1 MRDPASSP
9 TARGSL
15 ALPPAAAVPA
25 PAVHIEPPRPTAR
38 TRARFAW
45 NAVGA
50 LVVSLITA
58 PLLVLHSAVQPTAA
72 TFVRWMRPWA
82 RALLRLWG
90 VRQTVERRAPEPDG
104 PVIYAVNHQNLVD
117 IVALSAGLGRP
128 FLYVARH
135 ELREWF
141 LVGWVLEKTACLF
154 LDRSHPRRAL
164 VSLKAAAER
173 VRAGESLVLFPEG
186 GRSYRHGTDEFARGA
201 FLLAVE
207 AGVPV
212 VPVALVGHIGVL
224 DERTRTAR
232 PGAIHLIVGQ
242 AIETAG
248 MRREDTGALAARVRD
263 AVDAELARF
272 G

>member
-1 MRDPASSP
+1 MS
-9 TARGSL
+9 
-15 ALPPAAAVPA
+15 A
-25 PAVHIEPPRPTAR
+25 PAVFLEPPRPTAR
-38 TRARFAW
+38 ARARFAW
-45 NAVGA
+45 DAA
-50 LVVSLITA
+50 SAMTVSLVTA
-58 PLLVLHSAVQPTAA
+58 PLLVLHSAVHPTAA

-82 RALLRLWG
+82 RVLLRLWG
-90 VRQTVERRAPEPDG
+90 VRLTVERRAPEPDG

-117 IVALSAGLGRP
+117 IVALSAGLSRP
-128 FLYVARH
+128 FLFVARH

-154 LDRSHPRRAL
+154 IDRSHPRRAL

-186 GRSYRHGTDEFARGA
+186 GRSYSHRTQEFARGA

-224 DERTRTAR
+224 DERTRSAR
-232 PGAIHLIVGQ
+232 AGAIHFVVGEP
-242 AIETAG
+242 IETTG
-248 MRREDTGALAARVRD
+248 MRREDTGALAARVRE
-263 AVDAELARF
+263 AVEAELARF